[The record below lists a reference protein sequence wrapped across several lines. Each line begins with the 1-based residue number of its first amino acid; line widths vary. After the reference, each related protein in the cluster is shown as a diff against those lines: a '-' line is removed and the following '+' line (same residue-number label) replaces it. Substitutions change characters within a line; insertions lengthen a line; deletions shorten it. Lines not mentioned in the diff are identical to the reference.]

1 MPKKKVKDCT
11 IKELES
17 YFIKK
22 YCFRANQIV
31 IFKKEIHFE
40 RYIKG
45 WMWNSVELVLDK
57 EEEIEVEQNGKEKD

>member
-1 MPKKKVKDCT
+1 MPRKKVEDCT

-22 YCFRANQIV
+22 YCFRASKIS
-31 IFKKEIHFE
+31 IYKKEIHFE

-45 WMWNSVELVLDK
+45 SLWNSVELVLDK
-57 EEEIEVEQNGKEKD
+57 EEEIEVE